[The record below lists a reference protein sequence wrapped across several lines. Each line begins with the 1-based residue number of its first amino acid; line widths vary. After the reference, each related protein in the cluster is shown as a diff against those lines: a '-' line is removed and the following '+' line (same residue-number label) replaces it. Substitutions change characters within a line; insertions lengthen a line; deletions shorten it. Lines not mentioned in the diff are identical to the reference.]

1 MKAGGPIDPKFLD
14 DLYARLPDFLL
25 DEDTKFW
32 GEFIELYANEE
43 RRHHADKTRRLW
55 VGPGYA
61 GEIYSHTS
69 TSTLFIICFVAGGP
83 KSDTREPGPSG
94 TNSQVSS
101 KS

>member
-1 MKAGGPIDPKFLD
+1 VKAGVPIDPKFLD
-14 DLYARLPDFLL
+14 DFYARLSDVVL

-32 GEFIELYANEE
+32 GELIELYANEE

-55 VGPGYA
+55 VGPRDA